1 MRVNEKFMQEVGLDA
16 MPEAERKAFMD
27 HAEEE
32 LEVRVGQGIGEFLT
46 EEQLTEFEGI
56 DDLDAAAAWL
66 EKQVPNFREVVAKIC
81 DSFKAEIKA
90 QVPEI
95 LGKKAE

>member
-1 MRVNEKFMQEVGLDA
+1 MRVNERFMQEVGLSA

-46 EEQLTEFEGI
+46 EEQMQEFEGI

-66 EKQVPNFREVVAKIC
+66 EKYVPNFRDVVAKIC
-81 DSFKAEIKA
+81 DEFKDEIKVQA
-90 QVPEI
+90 PAI
-95 LGKKAE
+95 LGEAA